1 MHRKSEEGWPANS
14 LIIDSGS
21 IWACS
26 SIGRAFEWH
35 SNGTRIFEGQE
46 LEGEASIKVFPQ
58 SHIILVQDSKIR
70 KINASQNGTVN
81 ELFAKAFKSNGLKK
95 MKIADASH
103 IAPPS
108 EGTRKGVATAAS
120 RASEAKEDFEW
131 DE

>member
-1 MHRKSEEGWPANS
+1 MKKF
-14 LIIDSGS
+14 LTIVF
-21 IWACS
+21 
-26 SIGRAFEWH
+26 AFILTATVFAE
-35 SNGTRIFEGQE
+35 SYKVKEVYGKVMFEDGTRIFEGQE

-58 SHIILVQDSKIR
+58 AYIILVQDGKLR
-70 KINASQNGTVN
+70 KINSSQKGTVN
-81 ELFAKAFKSNGLKK
+81 ELYAKAFKSNGLKK

>member
-1 MHRKSEEGWPANS
+1 MKKF
-14 LIIDSGS
+14 LTIVF
-21 IWACS
+21 
-26 SIGRAFEWH
+26 AFILTATVFAETYKVKEVYGKVMFED
-35 SNGTRIFEGQE
+35 GTRIFEGQE

-95 MKIADASH
+95 MKIADA
-103 IAPPS
+103 
-108 EGTRKGVATAAS
+108 

>member
-1 MHRKSEEGWPANS
+1 MKKF
-14 LIIDSGS
+14 LTIVF
-21 IWACS
+21 
-26 SIGRAFEWH
+26 AFILTATVFAETYKVKEVYGKVMFED
-35 SNGTRIFEGQE
+35 GTRIFEGQE

-58 SHIILVQDSKIR
+58 SHIILVQDGKIR

-81 ELFAKAFKSNGLKK
+81 ELYAKAFKSNGLKK